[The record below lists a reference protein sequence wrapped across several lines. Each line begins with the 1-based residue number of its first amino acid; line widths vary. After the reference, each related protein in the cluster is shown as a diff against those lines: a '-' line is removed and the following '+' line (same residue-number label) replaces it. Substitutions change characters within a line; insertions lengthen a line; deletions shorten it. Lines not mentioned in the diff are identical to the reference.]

1 MNDIEQST
9 HREDFQIDWIESQD
23 LGLDSDEDC
32 EENVKMIDVST
43 KQLPKNKSKEK
54 QDERPGKWSDS
65 LVNDLVAIIANE
77 EYYKK

>member
-9 HREDFQIDWIESQD
+9 HREDFQIDWIESHD
-23 LGLDSDEDC
+23 IGLDSDEDC

-54 QDERPGKWSDS
+54 QDERPSGVIHW
-65 LVNDLVAIIANE
+65 LMI
-77 EYYKK
+77 